1 MSLSQVED
9 GPTVNCLRCGISV
22 AMTSMG
28 KHIADVHE
36 NDCEAPHAKVT
47 GFAPHEVQTICFL
60 AIWLVG
66 RMDQIL

>member
-36 NDCEAPHAKVT
+36 SSEGTPFARASEMPHFSCYQFLMIA
-47 GFAPHEVQTICFL
+47 GFFC
-60 AIWLVG
+60 
-66 RMDQIL
+66 MY

>member
-9 GPTVNCLRCGISV
+9 GPTFNCLRCGISV

-36 NDCEAPHAKVT
+36 SSEGTPFARASERPHFFRQFSMIA
-47 GFAPHEVQTICFL
+47 GFFC
-60 AIWLVG
+60 
-66 RMDQIL
+66 MD